1 MASIMSILPPPGG
14 IERNAINTEPEQVA
28 SSDSST
34 HSKKEDAVPAFQPGR
49 RFYLAFLALAVLTLM
64 VALDGTS
71 LSVALP
77 IVAQA
82 LRGSALEAFWSGTSF
97 LLAST
102 VFQPSF
108 AQLSHVFGRV
118 QMIMVAI
125 TLFFAGVMM
134 AALAKDFTLLLV
146 GRTIQ
151 GIGGGGIIALTEI
164 MVTDLVPLRYRGQWA
179 GIIGGMWAIGSV
191 SGPVIG
197 GAFAETSWRWIF
209 WLNLPFIGITYIMV
223 PIFIRLK
230 LAPSS
235 LIDKLKRVDWIG
247 SVIFVGSTCSFLIP
261 VTWGGTMYDWSS
273 WRTLVPLVI
282 GAVGMLAFVLY
293 ERFVPAEP
301 LLMASIFDNRTINL
315 GWLFA
320 MVHGIILWCMLYY
333 QPLYFEAV
341 KGYKPI
347 ISGVS
352 LFPATFTVAPLS
364 IITGFL
370 ITKTGRYRWSIW
382 SGWAIAT
389 LGMGLLIIWDVNSS
403 IPEWLFTELVS
414 GIGLGVLFP
423 SLLYQIQAAA
433 KPKDVGFAAA
443 LFSFFRAFGQ
453 AVGVAIGGAI
463 FQNEMRRNLQ
473 QTARFADQASA
484 LAKDAAALVQIIHDA
499 NTDDQAVLKKA
510 YADSL
515 RTIYIVMCAF
525 AGVCFF
531 LSLTIKK
538 YDINIGLETEQ
549 GLMAEKKRE
558 EAVNETKPAFEA

>member
-1 MASIMSILPPPGG
+1 MSILPPPG
-14 IERNAINTEPEQVA
+14 IEQKVNTTDTDPVP
-28 SSDSST
+28 SSASST
-34 HSKKEDAVPAFQPGR
+34 HSEDKDAVPTFQPGR

-118 QMIMVAI
+118 QMIMFAI

-134 AALAKDFTLLLV
+134 AALAQNFTLLLA
-146 GRTIQ
+146 GRTVQ

-164 MVTDLVPLRYRGQWA
+164 MVTDLVPLRWRGQWA
-179 GIIGGMWAIGSV
+179 GVIGGMWAIGSV

-209 WLNLPFIGITYIMV
+209 WLNLPFIGISYVMV
-223 PIFIRLK
+223 PLFIRLK

-235 LIDKLKRVDWIG
+235 LIEKLKRVDWVG
-247 SVIFVGSTCSFLIP
+247 SVMFVGSACAFLIP
-261 VTWGGTMYDWSS
+261 VTWGGTMYDWTS
-273 WRTLVPLVI
+273 WRTLVPLII
-282 GAVGMLAFVLY
+282 GAVGMIAFAFY
-293 ERFVPAEP
+293 ERFVPSEP
-301 LLMASIFDNRTINL
+301 LLMASLFSNRTINL

-320 MVHGIILWCMLYY
+320 MIHGIILWCMLYY

-341 KGYKPI
+341 KGYRPI
-347 ISGVS
+347 IAGVS

-382 SGWAIAT
+382 SGWAVAT
-389 LGMGLLIIWDVNSS
+389 LGTGLLIIWDVNSS

-414 GIGLGVLFP
+414 GIGLGILFP

-433 KPKDVGFAAA
+433 KPKDVSFAAA

-473 QTARFADQASA
+473 HTTRFADQASA

-499 NTDDQAVLKKA
+499 SAEDQAVLRKA
-510 YADSL
+510 YTDSL
-515 RTIYIVMCAF
+515 RTIYIVMCAL
-525 AGVCFF
+525 AGVCFL
-531 LSLTIKK
+531 LSLTIQK

-549 GLMAEKKRE
+549 GLMAERRQE
-558 EAVNETKPAFEA
+558 IATEAKPAVEA